1 VHVHAIALAMPGCS
15 IYDRLPVKQSAGAD
29 RQGPAAQ
36 PERARPRTPGAPARS
51 AGPTPSQ
58 ALYLQSAAG
67 NRVAARVLARWSK
80 HPDEAEK
87 GKLLSD
93 EAAAD
98 FLHFNI
104 PLGK

>member
-1 VHVHAIALAMPGCS
+1 M
-15 IYDRLPVKQSAGAD
+15 
-29 RQGPAAQ
+29 
-36 PERARPRTPGAPARS
+36 PGAPARS
-51 AGPTPSQ
+51 VAPTPSQ
-58 ALYLQSAAG
+58 ALYLQQAAG

-87 GKLLSD
+87 GKLLTD

-104 PLGK
+104 PLSK